1 MGSVSGAG
9 PAGRVAFTLDSLTP
23 ASEFPAFDVDR
34 SSGQLV
40 VAHSLDRENVSE
52 YHLEI
57 RALDTTSIG
66 NPQSIAVSVKIVI
79 EDANDNPPRWP
90 QDPITVR
97 VSERAVIGSTIY
109 NLTAVDLDS
118 GLNGDLRYG
127 LVAEFPS
134 GGSFAVDSLTG
145 ALTLARPLDR
155 EERAEYTLILKAS
168 DRAPPGEQL
177 ASTVTARIVVLDQN
191 DNDPV
196 FVAPES
202 AKVAVTPDLLP
213 GEWTLSPTRL
223 FTVFP
228 FSFSFFL
235 FFFFF
240 FFLCKSN
247 LKRVKNPEASAERR
261 GSSITKRH
269 YRKLA
274 SFTGATL
281 VRVVAVDKDAGDN
294 GRVSYVIT
302 SANEEARFSVG
313 YESGIV
319 SLERPMVRST
329 ELEITA
335 NDHGSPPRKS
345 TLRLILTLA
354 SGQTNGPPRLLLANP
369 VARISED
376 LQVGAP
382 VLNVAGPIIAD
393 QGKFVQPFVSL
404 ERLSRA
410 CKSSRSR
417 FPIPF
422 LFPLNNAR

>member
-1 MGSVSGAG
+1 MREDASIGQAVGSVSGAG

-23 ASEFPAFDVDR
+23 ISEFPAFDVDR

-66 NPQSIAVSVKIVI
+66 NPQSIAVSVKIAI

-97 VSERAVIGSTIY
+97 VSERAAIGSTIY
-109 NLTAVDLDS
+109 NLTAIDLDS

-134 GGSFAVDSLTG
+134 RDSFAVDSLTG
-145 ALTLARPLDR
+145 ALTLAKPLDR
-155 EERAEYTLILKAS
+155 EERAEYTLILRAS
-168 DRAPPGEQL
+168 DRAPPGERL
-177 ASTVTARIVVLDQN
+177 ASTVTARIIVLDRN

-202 AKVAVTPDLLP
+202 TRVAVTPDLLP
-213 GEWTLSPTRL
+213 GEPS
-223 FTVFP
+223 V
-228 FSFSFFL
+228 
-235 FFFFF
+235 
-240 FFLCKSN
+240 
-247 LKRVKNPEASAERR
+247 ASTIDPVTAYR
-261 GSSITKRH
+261 GKI
-269 YRKLA
+269 A
-274 SFTGATL
+274 GATL

-319 SLERPMVRST
+319 SLERPMARST

-345 TLRLILTLA
+345 TLRLILALA
-354 SGQTNGPPRLLLANP
+354 SGQSNGPPRLLLANP

-393 QGKFVQPFVSL
+393 QGEPFQ
-404 ERLSRA
+404 RA
-410 CKSSRSR
+410 I
-417 FPIPF
+417 FIY
-422 LFPLNNAR
+422 LFICIDK

>member
-1 MGSVSGAG
+1 M
-9 PAGRVAFTLDSLTP
+9 
-23 ASEFPAFDVDR
+23 
-34 SSGQLV
+34 
-40 VAHSLDRENVSE
+40 
-52 YHLEI
+52 
-57 RALDTTSIG
+57 
-66 NPQSIAVSVKIVI
+66 
-79 EDANDNPPRWP
+79 
-90 QDPITVR
+90 
-97 VSERAVIGSTIY
+97 
-109 NLTAVDLDS
+109 
-118 GLNGDLRYG
+118 
-127 LVAEFPS
+127 
-134 GGSFAVDSLTG
+134 
-145 ALTLARPLDR
+145 
-155 EERAEYTLILKAS
+155 
-168 DRAPPGEQL
+168 
-177 ASTVTARIVVLDQN
+177 
-191 DNDPV
+191 
-196 FVAPES
+196 
-202 AKVAVTPDLLP
+202 
-213 GEWTLSPTRL
+213 
-223 FTVFP
+223 
-228 FSFSFFL
+228 
-235 FFFFF
+235 
-240 FFLCKSN
+240 
-247 LKRVKNPEASAERR
+247 
-261 GSSITKRH
+261 
-269 YRKLA
+269 
-274 SFTGATL
+274 
-281 VRVVAVDKDAGDN
+281 RVVAVDKDAGDN

>member
-1 MGSVSGAG
+1 MREDASIGQAVGSVSGAG

-23 ASEFPAFDVDR
+23 ISEFPAFDVDR

-66 NPQSIAVSVKIVI
+66 NPQSIAVSVKIAI

-97 VSERAVIGSTIY
+97 VSERAAIGSTIY
-109 NLTAVDLDS
+109 NLTAIDLDS

-127 LVAEFPS
+127 LVAEFPPRD
-134 GGSFAVDSLTG
+134 SFAVDSLTG
-145 ALTLARPLDR
+145 ALTLAKPLDR

-168 DRAPPGEQL
+168 DRAPPGERL

-191 DNDPV
+191 DNDPI

-202 AKVAVTPDLLP
+202 TKIAVTPDLLP
-213 GEWTLSPTRL
+213 GESARSTLGRRL
-223 FTVFP
+223 RFRSVTLVA
-228 FSFSFFL
+228 
-235 FFFFF
+235 
-240 FFLCKSN
+240 KI
-247 LKRVKNPEASAERR
+247 A
-261 GSSITKRH
+261 
-269 YRKLA
+269 
-274 SFTGATL
+274 GATL

-319 SLERPMVRST
+319 SLERPMARST

-345 TLRLILTLA
+345 TLRLILSLA

-393 QGKFVQPFVSL
+393 QGEQSPAKYAPILPFTPD
-404 ERLSRA
+404 RRPT
-410 CKSSRSR
+410 R
-417 FPIPF
+417 
-422 LFPLNNAR
+422 